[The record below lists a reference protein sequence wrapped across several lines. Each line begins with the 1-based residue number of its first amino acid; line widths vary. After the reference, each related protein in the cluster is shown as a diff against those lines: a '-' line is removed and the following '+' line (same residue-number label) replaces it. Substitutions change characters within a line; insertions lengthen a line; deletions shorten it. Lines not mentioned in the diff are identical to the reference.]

1 MDQSDR
7 LKEYT
12 ISSALRAL
20 QDGTLTAGELA
31 RAALAEAS
39 RRDAQLHAF
48 ITLTPELA
56 LAQAEAADQAL
67 SRRSA
72 RRRRPRLLGIPI
84 AIKDLIDIQGIRT
97 TSGSRFFTDQIAGED
112 AEVIRRLKQA
122 GAVLVGK
129 TNTHEIALGVTGVNP
144 HYGTVGNPWDAARI
158 SGGSSSGSAAAVAS
172 GMCLAALGTDTGGS
186 VRIPASLCGVVG
198 LKPTIGRISL
208 CGVMPLSWN
217 LDHVGILARTVQDA
231 GCLLDVLSGYDS
243 HDPASQDQDEISRR
257 KRVPGTPRKWRVAW
271 GVGEYVEDCDVE
283 VWAGVRQAAEA
294 LGSIGACVER
304 VDCSWLSELAEAN
317 GRMTQSDAACIHHER
332 LVQQP
337 DWFGADVRA
346 RLEAGASLSSS
357 EYILARR
364 TQVEGRRRMDQL
376 FGAFDLLLLP
386 TTPIP
391 APLIQEVAAIAA
403 ARQLTR
409 FTSPFNLCGIPALS
423 VPYGRTTA
431 GLPFGIQLIAP
442 AWHEARLIRAGLALQ
457 E

>member
-1 MDQSDR
+1 
-7 LKEYT
+7 
-12 ISSALRAL
+12 
-20 QDGTLTAGELA
+20 
-31 RAALAEAS
+31 
-39 RRDAQLHAF
+39 
-48 ITLTPELA
+48 
-56 LAQAEAADQAL
+56 
-67 SRRSA
+67 
-72 RRRRPRLLGIPI
+72 
-84 AIKDLIDIQGIRT
+84 
-97 TSGSRFFTDQIAGED
+97 
-112 AEVIRRLKQA
+112 
-122 GAVLVGK
+122 
-129 TNTHEIALGVTGVNP
+129 
-144 HYGTVGNPWDAARI
+144 
-158 SGGSSSGSAAAVAS
+158 
-172 GMCLAALGTDTGGS
+172 
-186 VRIPASLCGVVG
+186 
-198 LKPTIGRISL
+198 
-208 CGVMPLSWN
+208 
-217 LDHVGILARTVQDA
+217 
-231 GCLLDVLSGYDS
+231 
-243 HDPASQDQDEISRR
+243 
-257 KRVPGTPRKWRVAW
+257 
-271 GVGEYVEDCDVE
+271 VGEYVEDCDAE
-283 VWAGVRQAAEA
+283 VWAGVRQAAAA